1 MPSYPRRRSYG
12 SGSVYRAADGRWRGA
27 TTVTDPA
34 TGARVRRVVSGATA
48 VDTRQKLERL
58 RSVAVPSTTMRTA
71 DWLAAWLPT
80 TRLRIAPATFRS
92 YSAGARAISA
102 LIGQVPLGS
111 LTPTDVERMTAAMI
125 AAGNAPGT
133 AGNNRKILRVA
144 LRQAIRDG
152 LVVRNVAAEAR
163 PPRTT
168 PYQSRTLTAT
178 EARLLI
184 ETTRD
189 DDLGPLWA
197 VLISTG
203 LRQGEALGLAWRDV
217 TADTLTVRQA
227 LARGW
232 DGRPTLGP
240 PKSDRSRRTIALP
253 TVARD
258 ALERQR
264 TRQEATRAEVGT
276 AWQDRAGLIFLD
288 AAGRPLEGRLVTPAL
303 HVALARAG
311 LPVIRCHDL
320 RHTAATL
327 QLAAGVPLAVISRTL
342 GHSSIA
348 VTANVYAAVTP
359 DLRREAADAMD
370 RALAGPRSAR
380 ALSPVDRLSEPKR

>member
-27 TTVTDPA
+27 SVVTDPA

-48 VDTRQKLERL
+48 ADTRQKLERM
-58 RSVAVPSTTMRTA
+58 RAVAVPTTTMRTA

-80 TRLRIAPATFRS
+80 TRLRIAPTTFHS
-92 YSAGARAISA
+92 YAAGARAIGA
-102 LIGQVPLGS
+102 IIGDVPLGS
-111 LTPTDVERMTAAMI
+111 LTPTDVERMTAALV
-125 AAGNAPGT
+125 ARGNAPSTAGNAR
-133 AGNNRKILRVA
+133 NILRVA

-163 PPRTT
+163 PPRVV
-168 PYQSRTLTAT
+168 PYQSRTLTAE
-178 EARLLI
+178 EARQLI

-189 DDLGPLWA
+189 DELGPLWA
-197 VLISTG
+197 VLIATG
-203 LRQGEALGLAWRDV
+203 LRQGEALALAWRDV

-253 TVARD
+253 VVARD
-258 ALERQR
+258 ALDRQR
-264 TRQEATRAEVGT
+264 TRQDAARAVAGS
-276 AWQDRAGLIFLD
+276 AWQDRDGLVFTD
-288 AAGRPLEGRLVTPAL
+288 ALGRPWNGRLITPAL
-303 HVALARAG
+303 HVALVRAG

-320 RHTAATL
+320 RHTCATL
-327 QLAAGVPLAVISRTL
+327 QLAAGVPLATISRTL

-348 VTANVYAAVTP
+348 ITANVYAAVTP

-370 RALAGPRSAR
+370 RALNGGAS
-380 ALSPVDRLSEPKR
+380 